1 MIRIRE
7 VRVIDDEN
15 QQLGVMQT
23 SEALALAQEKG
34 LDLVE
39 VAPTAVPPVCRI
51 LDYGQYKYE
60 LQKREREAKKKQKSQ
75 TFKEIRLR
83 VKIDVNDLRTKLRR
97 AGQFLDEGD
106 RVKVTVQ
113 FRGREMSHANLGRDL
128 LDRAAELLTEHGTV
142 ERPPLLE
149 GRNMYIVMAPL
160 EKRAEK
166 KTERARAARRT
177 SRQPQPAAPPNGG
190 ETIGDAIAAKGKAP
204 TATVEPP
211 AAGRSAAAGG
221 TGIAVPKIKTHKGT
235 AKRYKKTGSGKWVRP
250 KAWRGHHLEIKSSR
264 RTRRYAGKADRL
276 ARPTR
281 SSCERLLPHA

>member
-1 MIRIRE
+1 MPT
-7 VRVIDDEN
+7 
-15 QQLGVMQT
+15 LK
-23 SEALALAQEKG
+23 ALALAQEKG

-128 LDRAAELLTEHGTV
+128 LDRAAELLAEHGTV

-160 EKRAEK
+160 EKRTEKRTDGAEA
-166 KTERARAARRT
+166 ER
-177 SRQPQPAAPPNGG
+177 PAAATEAIEASGQAAAGG
-190 ETIGDAIAAKGKAP
+190 ETIGDAIAAKGGAP
-204 TATVEPP
+204 TATAEPP
-211 AAGRSAAAGG
+211 AEETQQSAEQG
-221 TGIAVPKIKTHKGT
+221 
-235 AKRYKKTGSGKWVRP
+235 
-250 KAWRGHHLEIKSSR
+250 
-264 RTRRYAGKADRL
+264 
-276 ARPTR
+276 
-281 SSCERLLPHA
+281 

>member
-1 MIRIRE
+1 MP
-7 VRVIDDEN
+7 
-15 QQLGVMQT
+15 T
-23 SEALALAQEKG
+23 FKALELAQEKG

-97 AGQFLDEGD
+97 AGQFLDDGD

-128 LDRAAELLTEHGTV
+128 LDRAAGLLGEHGTV

-160 EKRAEK
+160 EKRPEK
-166 KTERARAARRT
+166 KTQKGEGSSAEAPAA
-177 SRQPQPAAPPNGG
+177 QPAGSPNGG
-190 ETIGDAIAAKGKAP
+190 ETIGDAIAAKGSAP

-211 AAGRSAAAGG
+211 AADEA
-221 TGIAVPKIKTHKGT
+221 PQ
-235 AKRYKKTGSGKWVRP
+235 P
-250 KAWRGHHLEIKSSR
+250 
-264 RTRRYAGKADRL
+264 ADQG
-276 ARPTR
+276 
-281 SSCERLLPHA
+281 

>member
-15 QQLGVMQT
+15 QQLGVMPT
-23 SEALALAQEKG
+23 FKALALAQEKG

-60 LQKREREAKKKQKSQ
+60 IQKREREAKKKQKSQ

-83 VKIDVNDLRTKLRR
+83 VKIDTNDLRTKLRR
-97 AGQFLDEGD
+97 AGQFLGEGD

-128 LDRAAELLTEHGTV
+128 LDRAAELLAEHGTV

-149 GRNMYIVMAPL
+149 GRNMYIVMAPI
-160 EKRAEK
+160 EKRPEKQPKSEGSPAE
-166 KTERARAARRT
+166 T
-177 SRQPQPAAPPNGG
+177 PAAQAAAPANGG
-190 ETIGDAIAAKGKAP
+190 DTIGDALAARGQAP

-211 AAGRSAAAGG
+211 AQQDAQQPAEQG
-221 TGIAVPKIKTHKGT
+221 
-235 AKRYKKTGSGKWVRP
+235 
-250 KAWRGHHLEIKSSR
+250 
-264 RTRRYAGKADRL
+264 
-276 ARPTR
+276 
-281 SSCERLLPHA
+281 

>member
-1 MIRIRE
+1 
-7 VRVIDDEN
+7 
-15 QQLGVMQT
+15 
-23 SEALALAQEKG
+23 
-34 LDLVE
+34 
-39 VAPTAVPPVCRI
+39 VCRI

-60 LQKREREAKKKQKSQ
+60 LQKREREQKKKQKSQ

-166 KTERARAARRT
+166 
-177 SRQPQPAAPPNGG
+177 QPKAEGGATDRPAAPPAAPANGG
-190 ETIGDAIAAKGKAP
+190 ETIGDALAAKGQAP

-211 AAGRSAAAGG
+211 A
-221 TGIAVPKIKTHKGT
+221 PKEAQQPAEQG
-235 AKRYKKTGSGKWVRP
+235 
-250 KAWRGHHLEIKSSR
+250 
-264 RTRRYAGKADRL
+264 
-276 ARPTR
+276 
-281 SSCERLLPHA
+281 

>member
-15 QQLGVMQT
+15 QQLGVMPTFQ
-23 SEALALAQEKG
+23 ALALAQEKG

-113 FRGREMSHANLGRDL
+113 FRGREMSHAELGRRL
-128 LDRAAELLTEHGTV
+128 LDRAAELLAEHGTV

-166 KTERARAARRT
+166 KEDGAGERPATAATEAAET
-177 SRQPQPAAPPNGG
+177 GGAQEVPAG
-190 ETIGDAIAAKGKAP
+190 ETIGDALAAKGGAP

-211 AAGRSAAAGG
+211 AAETQQPAEQG
-221 TGIAVPKIKTHKGT
+221 
-235 AKRYKKTGSGKWVRP
+235 
-250 KAWRGHHLEIKSSR
+250 
-264 RTRRYAGKADRL
+264 
-276 ARPTR
+276 
-281 SSCERLLPHA
+281 

>member
-15 QQLGVMQT
+15 QQLGVMPTIQ
-23 SEALALAQEKG
+23 ALTLAQEKG

-128 LDRAAELLTEHGTV
+128 LDRAAELLAEHGTV

-166 KTERARAARRT
+166 KTDGEAEERPAVTAEAVE
-177 SRQPQPAAPPNGG
+177 PQEAPANG
-190 ETIGDAIAAKGKAP
+190 ETIGDAIAAKGRAP
-204 TATVEPP
+204 AKSGASTATAEPP
-211 AAGRSAAAGG
+211 AVEETQQSAEQG
-221 TGIAVPKIKTHKGT
+221 
-235 AKRYKKTGSGKWVRP
+235 
-250 KAWRGHHLEIKSSR
+250 
-264 RTRRYAGKADRL
+264 
-276 ARPTR
+276 
-281 SSCERLLPHA
+281 

>member
-1 MIRIRE
+1 
-7 VRVIDDEN
+7 VRVIDDEG
-15 QQLGVMQT
+15 QQLGVLPT

-51 LDYGQYKYE
+51 LDFGQYKYE
-60 LQKREREAKKKQKSQ
+60 LQKREREAKRKQKSQ

-97 AGQFLDEGD
+97 AGEFLDDGD

-149 GRNMYIVMAPL
+149 GRNMYIVMAPI
-160 EKRAEK
+160 EKRIEK
-166 KTERARAARRT
+166 KGGDGAVAAAV
-177 SRQPQPAAPPNGG
+177 SQEPGEPSGGG
-190 ETIGDAIAAKGKAP
+190 ETIGDALTAKGMAP
-204 TATVEPP
+204 TATVEPEP
-211 AAGRSAAAGG
+211 ADE
-221 TGIAVPKIKTHKGT
+221 
-235 AKRYKKTGSGKWVRP
+235 AKPAEQG
-250 KAWRGHHLEIKSSR
+250 
-264 RTRRYAGKADRL
+264 
-276 ARPTR
+276 
-281 SSCERLLPHA
+281 